1 VAKRLSRQPLGSKT
15 KNYYEGNMDIP
26 TQEYQERRHIFDY
39 CRWINQTL
47 RTAEHDANFEELYF
61 ERTSANWKKLLEEAI
76 PVSRLGLYLCHEWN
90 DVFVQCSTDN
100 PSFDAI
106 IEVINPS
113 DTRFSGL
120 KIKVEVTTTENDQS
134 VMKRQAISRNG
145 FVVFTGN
152 SRREGRKIITEG
164 EMVDVE
170 DECEKTVQLA
180 IQRFEAKIGN
190 KYDDSTAILVYV
202 VSRWHLLN
210 RHRYNLIEAIKRILC
225 ERNPTLY
232 GAFVCYSSN
241 QGIDGVVISQD
252 NYSM

>member
-1 VAKRLSRQPLGSKT
+1 LK
-15 KNYYEGNMDIP
+15 YYVGIMDIP
-26 TQEYQERRHIFDY
+26 TQEYQEKRHIFEF

-47 RTAEHDANFEELYF
+47 RTAEHEANFEELYF
-61 ERTSANWKKLLEEAI
+61 ERTGANWKKLLEEAI
-76 PVSRLGLYLCHEWN
+76 PVSRLGLYLCSEWH
-90 DVFVQCSTDN
+90 DVFVQCFTDN
-100 PSFDAI
+100 PSFDAK

-113 DTRFSGL
+113 DKRSSGL
-120 KIKVEVTTTENDQS
+120 ELKVEVTTTENDQS

-145 FVVFTGN
+145 YVVFTGN
-152 SRREGRKIITEG
+152 SKREGRKIITEG
-164 EMVDVE
+164 EFIEVE
-170 DECEKTVQLA
+170 EECEKIVQLA

-190 KYDDSTAILVYV
+190 KYDESTAILVYV

-210 RHRYNLIEAIKRILC
+210 RHRCNLIEAIKHILR

-232 GAFVCYSSN
+232 GVFVCYSTN